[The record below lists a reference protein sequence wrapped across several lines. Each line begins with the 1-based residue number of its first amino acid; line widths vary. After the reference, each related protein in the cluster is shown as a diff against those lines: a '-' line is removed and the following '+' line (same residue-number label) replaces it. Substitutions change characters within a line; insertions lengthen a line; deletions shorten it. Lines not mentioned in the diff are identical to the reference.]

1 FQSHHNPRDLHSFP
15 TRRSSDLIYNIPQTI
30 ITSTLTLAYVAA
42 FYRICKSIIAGE
54 KVNDDYFYFFTKA
67 HFVKVLILAITY
79 TGIAILAQLL
89 FLIPYLYVFVPLSY
103 FAVVLSQNTH
113 LSEMEII
120 KVSFALGNKKWLL
133 SFGCMFVAGLLGML
147 GIIGCFIGIF
157 LTISIV
163 YLPSFLI
170 YKHVIGFDEIN
181 EIDQIGINDD
191 TNY

>member
-79 TGIAILAQLL
+79 TGIAIRSEEHTSELQSRENLVCRLL
-89 FLIPYLYVFVPLSY
+89 L
-103 FAVVLSQNTH
+103 
-113 LSEMEII
+113 
-120 KVSFALGNKKWLL
+120 
-133 SFGCMFVAGLLGML
+133 
-147 GIIGCFIGIF
+147 
-157 LTISIV
+157 
-163 YLPSFLI
+163 
-170 YKHVIGFDEIN
+170 
-181 EIDQIGINDD
+181 
-191 TNY
+191 